1 MLKKIL
7 CMVLSAAMLMG
18 ILCACGN
25 TKTDDGKNSG
35 NTVFKIG
42 SIGPT
47 TGDAAEYGNAV
58 MNAAQLAVDEINAA
72 GGINGYKVEF
82 MSADD
87 MGDAQKAV
95 NAYNDLK
102 DKGMQIL
109 MGTVTSTPCMTVA
122 ENTHDDNM
130 FMLTPSG
137 SAVEC
142 VKYDNAFRVCFSDPN
157 QGIASADYIADY
169 IADQKLGTKIAVIYD
184 SSNAYSAGIYE
195 KFKSEAAAKNLT
207 LVSET
212 AFTKDSNKDFTVQ
225 LQQAKSA
232 GADLLFLPIYYT
244 EASLILSQ
252 ANKMGYA
259 PKMFGVDGMDG
270 ILKVKNFDTKLA
282 EGVVL
287 LTPFAADAKDE
298 LTQKF
303 VNSYKTKFGDIPN
316 QFGADAYDAIYIIK
330 AAIEKA
336 GVTPDQSVSDICN
349 ALKTAMT
356 QIKVD
361 GVTGLG
367 MTWTAEGEPNKSPKG
382 MVIKNGEYV
391 AM

>member
-25 TKTDDGKNSG
+25 TKTDDEKNSG

-47 TGDAAEYGNAV
+47 TGEAAEYGNAV

-157 QGIASADYIADY
+157 QGVASADYIAE
-169 IADQKLGTKIAVIYD
+169 QKLGTKIAVIYD

-195 KFKSEAAAKNLT
+195 KFKSEASAKNLT
-207 LVSET
+207 IVSET

-232 GADLLFLPIYYT
+232 GADLLFLPIYYN

-303 VNSYKTKFGDIPN
+303 VSAYKTKFGDVPN

-336 GVTPDQSVSDICN
+336 GVTPDQSISDICD

-367 MTWTAEGEPNKSPKG
+367 MTWTAEGEPNKTPKG

>member
-25 TKTDDGKNSG
+25 TKTDDGKNNG

-47 TGDAAEYGNAV
+47 TGEAAEYGNAV

-157 QGIASADYIADY
+157 QGIASADYIAD
-169 IADQKLGTKIAVIYD
+169 QKLGTKIAVIYD

-232 GADLLFLPIYYT
+232 GADLLFLPIYYN

>member
-157 QGIASADYIADY
+157 QGIASADYIAD
-169 IADQKLGTKIAVIYD
+169 QKLGTKIAVIYD
-184 SSNAYSAGIYE
+184 SSNAYSKGIYE

-316 QFGADAYDAIYIIK
+316 QFDADAYDAIYIIK

>member
-18 ILCACGN
+18 ILCACGD
-25 TKTDDGKNSG
+25 KKDDGKNSG

-157 QGIASADYIADY
+157 QGIASADY

>member
-157 QGIASADYIADY
+157 QGIASADYIAD
-169 IADQKLGTKIAVIYD
+169 QKLGTKIAVIYD

-287 LTPFAADAKDE
+287 LTPFAADAKDD

>member
-157 QGIASADYIADY
+157 QGIASADY

-361 GVTGLG
+361 GVTDLG

>member
-25 TKTDDGKNSG
+25 TKTDDEKNSG

-87 MGDAQKAV
+87 MSDAQKAV

-157 QGIASADYIADY
+157 QGIASADYIAE
-169 IADQKLGTKIAVIYD
+169 QKLGTKIAVIYD

-282 EGVVL
+282 EDVVL

-303 VNSYKTKFGDIPN
+303 VSAYKTKFGDIPN

-367 MTWTAEGEPNKSPKG
+367 MTWNAEGEPNKSPKG

>member
-25 TKTDDGKNSG
+25 TKTDEDKNSG
-35 NTVFKIG
+35 NAVFKIG

-47 TGDAAEYGNAV
+47 TGDAAEYGIAV
-58 MNAAQLAVDEINAA
+58 MNSAQLAVDEINAA

-87 MGDAQKAV
+87 MSDAQKAV

-157 QGIASADYIADY
+157 QGIASADYIAE
-169 IADQKLGTKIAVIYD
+169 QKLGTKIAVIYD

-195 KFKSEAAAKNLT
+195 KFKSEATAKNLT
-207 LVSET
+207 IVSET

-303 VNSYKTKFGDIPN
+303 VNAYKTKFGDTPN

-336 GVTPDQSVSDICN
+336 GVTPDQSISDICN

-356 QIKVD
+356 QITVD

-367 MTWTAEGEPNKSPKG
+367 MTWSAEGEPNKSPKG

>member
-47 TGDAAEYGNAV
+47 TGKSAEYGNAV

-109 MGTVTSTPCMTVA
+109 MGTVTSKPCMTVA

-157 QGIASADYIADY
+157 QGIASADYIAD
-169 IADQKLGTKIAVIYD
+169 QKLGTKIAVIYD

-212 AFTKDSNKDFTVQ
+212 AFTEDSNKDFTVQ

-232 GADLLFLPIYYT
+232 GADLLFLPIYYA

>member
-42 SIGPT
+42 SIDPT

-87 MGDAQKAV
+87 MSDAQKAV

-109 MGTVTSTPCMTVA
+109 MGTVTSAPCMTVA

-157 QGIASADYIADY
+157 QGIASADY

>member
-157 QGIASADYIADY
+157 QGIASADYIAD
-169 IADQKLGTKIAVIYD
+169 QKLGTKIAVIYD

-282 EGVVL
+282 EGVAL

>member
-47 TGDAAEYGNAV
+47 TGDGAEYGNAV

-157 QGIASADYIADY
+157 QGIASADY

>member
-157 QGIASADYIADY
+157 QGIASADY

-391 AM
+391 TM

>member
-157 QGIASADYIADY
+157 QGIASADYIAD
-169 IADQKLGTKIAVIYD
+169 QKLGTKIAVIYD

-287 LTPFAADAKDE
+287 LTPFAAYAKDE

>member
-7 CMVLSAAMLMG
+7 CMVLSVAMLMG

-157 QGIASADYIADY
+157 QGIASADC

>member
-7 CMVLSAAMLMG
+7 CMVLSATMLMG

-87 MGDAQKAV
+87 MGDAQKSV

-157 QGIASADYIADY
+157 QGIASADY

>member
-157 QGIASADYIADY
+157 QGIASADYIAD
-169 IADQKLGTKIAVIYD
+169 QKLGTKIAVIYD

-232 GADLLFLPIYYT
+232 GADLLFLPIYYN

>member
-157 QGIASADYIADY
+157 QGIASSDY

>member
-142 VKYDNAFRVCFSDPN
+142 VKYDNSFRVCFSDPN
-157 QGIASADYIADY
+157 QGIASADY

>member
-157 QGIASADYIADY
+157 QGIASADYIAD
-169 IADQKLGTKIAVIYD
+169 QKLGTKIAVIYD

-232 GADLLFLPIYYT
+232 GADLLFLPVYYT

-270 ILKVKNFDTKLA
+270 ILKVENFDTKLA

>member
-157 QGIASADYIADY
+157 QGIASADYIAD
-169 IADQKLGTKIAVIYD
+169 QKLGTKIAVIYD

-232 GADLLFLPIYYT
+232 GADLLSLPIYYT

>member
-157 QGIASADYIADY
+157 QGIASADYIAD
-169 IADQKLGTKIAVIYD
+169 QKLGTKIAVIYD

-232 GADLLFLPIYYT
+232 GADRLFLPIYYT

>member
-47 TGDAAEYGNAV
+47 TGKDAEYGNAV

-109 MGTVTSTPCMTVA
+109 MGTVTSKPCMTVA
-122 ENTHDDNM
+122 ENTYDDNM

-157 QGIASADYIADY
+157 QGIASADY

-212 AFTKDSNKDFTVQ
+212 AFTEDSNKDFTVQ

-232 GADLLFLPIYYT
+232 GADLLFLPIYYA

>member
-87 MGDAQKAV
+87 MEDAQKAV

-109 MGTVTSTPCMTVA
+109 MGTVTSESCMTVA

-157 QGIASADYIADY
+157 QGIASADY

>member
-25 TKTDDGKNSG
+25 TKADDEKNSG

-157 QGIASADYIADY
+157 QGIASADYIAE
-169 IADQKLGTKIAVIYD
+169 QKLGTKIAVIYD

-282 EGVVL
+282 EDVVL

-303 VNSYKTKFGDIPN
+303 VSAYKTKFGDIPN

-336 GVTPDQSVSDICN
+336 GVTPDQSISDICN

-367 MTWTAEGEPNKSPKG
+367 MTWNAEGEPNKSPKG

>member
-25 TKTDDGKNSG
+25 TKTDDEKNSG

-142 VKYDNAFRVCFSDPN
+142 IKYDNAFRVCFSDPN
-157 QGIASADYIADY
+157 QGIASADYIAE
-169 IADQKLGTKIAVIYD
+169 QKLGTKIAVIYD

-270 ILKVKNFDTKLA
+270 ILKVQNFDTKLA

-303 VNSYKTKFGDIPN
+303 VSAYKTKFGDIPN

-336 GVTPDQSVSDICN
+336 GVTPDQSVSDICD

-367 MTWTAEGEPNKSPKG
+367 MTWTAEGEPNKTPKG

>member
-1 MLKKIL
+1 
-7 CMVLSAAMLMG
+7 
-18 ILCACGN
+18 
-25 TKTDDGKNSG
+25 
-35 NTVFKIG
+35 
-42 SIGPT
+42 
-47 TGDAAEYGNAV
+47 
-58 MNAAQLAVDEINAA
+58 
-72 GGINGYKVEF
+72 
-82 MSADD
+82 
-87 MGDAQKAV
+87 
-95 NAYNDLK
+95 
-102 DKGMQIL
+102 
-109 MGTVTSTPCMTVA
+109 
-122 ENTHDDNM
+122 M

-157 QGIASADYIADY
+157 QGIASADY

>member
-157 QGIASADYIADY
+157 QGIASADYIAD
-169 IADQKLGTKIAVIYD
+169 QKLGTKIAVIYD

-270 ILKVKNFDTKLA
+270 ILKVKNFNTKLA

>member
-157 QGIASADYIADY
+157 QGIASADYIAD
-169 IADQKLGTKIAVIYD
+169 QKLGTKIAFIYD

>member
-157 QGIASADYIADY
+157 QGIASADS

>member
-58 MNAAQLAVDEINAA
+58 MNAAQLAVDEINVA

-157 QGIASADYIADY
+157 QGIASADY

>member
-122 ENTHDDNM
+122 ENTHDDTM

-157 QGIASADYIADY
+157 QGIASADY

>member
-157 QGIASADYIADY
+157 QGIASADY

-367 MTWTAEGEPNKSPKG
+367 MTWTAEGEPNKSPNG

>member
-157 QGIASADYIADY
+157 QGIASADYIAD
-169 IADQKLGTKIAVIYD
+169 QKLGTKIAVIYD

-316 QFGADAYDAIYIIK
+316 QFGADAYDVIYIIK

>member
-157 QGIASADYIADY
+157 QGIASADYIAD
-169 IADQKLGTKIAVIYD
+169 QKLGTKIAVIYD

-259 PKMFGVDGMDG
+259 PKMSGVDGMDG

>member
-87 MGDAQKAV
+87 MSDAQKAV

-109 MGTVTSTPCMTVA
+109 MGTVISASCMTVA

-157 QGIASADYIADY
+157 QGIASADY